1 MEARAAAQRRF
12 TEGKAM
18 SKSYAFQLAYTISPV
33 HKDHEADAAAARV
46 HLREEMGWKTSG
58 KVETTLHGEL
68 VLSPGTADE
77 KRKEAG
83 KSIRSRIRDAFK
95 ALEVQDTVGFAGS
108 LMVSGLDPAI
118 KIGITP
124 D

>member
-1 MEARAAAQRRF
+1 
-12 TEGKAM
+12 M
-18 SKSYAFQLAYTISPV
+18 SKPYAFQLAYTISPV
-33 HKDHEADAAAARV
+33 NNDHEGDAAVART

-68 VLSPGTADE
+68 VLSPGTTDE
-77 KRKEAG
+77 KRKEAS

-95 ALEVQDTVGFAGS
+95 TLEVDDTVSFAGS

>member
-1 MEARAAAQRRF
+1 
-12 TEGKAM
+12 M
-18 SKSYAFQLAYTISPV
+18 SKPYAFQLAYTISPV
-33 HKDHEADAAAARV
+33 KNEHEGDAAVARA
-46 HLREEMGWKTSG
+46 HLREKMGWKTVG

-77 KRKEAG
+77 KRREAG
-83 KSIRSRIRDAFK
+83 KSMRTLIRAQFK
-95 ALEVQDTVGFAGS
+95 ALELEKTVSFAGS

>member
-1 MEARAAAQRRF
+1 
-12 TEGKAM
+12 M

-33 HKDHEADAAAARV
+33 NSDHEADAAAARA
-46 HLREEMGWKTSG
+46 HLREEMGWTTSG

-68 VLSPGTADE
+68 VLPPGTTDE

-83 KSIRSRIRDAFK
+83 KSIRARIREAFK
-95 ALEVQDTVGFAGS
+95 TLEVQDTVGFAGS

-118 KIGITP
+118 KIGIAP

>member
-1 MEARAAAQRRF
+1 
-12 TEGKAM
+12 M
-18 SKSYAFQLAYTISPV
+18 SMSYEFQLAYTISPEG
-33 HKDHEADAAAARV
+33 KEHEGDAAVART

-58 KVETTLHGEL
+58 KVETTLHGKL
-68 VLSPGTADE
+68 VLSPGTKEE
-77 KRKEAG
+77 KRKEAS
-83 KSIRSRIRDAFK
+83 KSIRTQIRDAFK
-95 ALEVQDTVGFAGS
+95 ALEVDKTVSFAGS

>member
-1 MEARAAAQRRF
+1 
-12 TEGKAM
+12 M

-33 HKDHEADAAAARV
+33 SNDHEGDAAVARA
-46 HLREEMGWKTSG
+46 HLRDEMGWKTAG
-58 KVETTLHGEL
+58 KIETTLHGDL
-68 VLSPGTADE
+68 VLSPGTTEE
-77 KRKEAG
+77 KRKEAS
-83 KSIRSRIRDAFK
+83 KSIRTSIRHAFK
-95 ALEVQDTVGFAGS
+95 ELEVEQTVSFAGS